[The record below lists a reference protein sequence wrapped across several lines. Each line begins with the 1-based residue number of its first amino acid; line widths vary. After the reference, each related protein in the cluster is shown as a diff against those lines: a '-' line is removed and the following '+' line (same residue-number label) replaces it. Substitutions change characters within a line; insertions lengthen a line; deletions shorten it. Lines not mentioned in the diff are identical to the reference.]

1 MAKPIILVADDEPAM
16 MQIMV
21 RRLVRQ
27 GYEPDQAEDGRAAL
41 ECIEKKKY
49 DLIVTDIY
57 MPGVTGLELLR
68 QAKEADSQTQVIV
81 VTAGATLENAV
92 EALNDGAFAY
102 LMKPFDHLSVF
113 DNMVA
118 RALQFRQIL
127 LDNERLAGIQKRRG
141 DMLEDEV
148 TERVGQLQKRR
159 REMLDMLSSIPD
171 GVLVVEE
178 EGRIVMTNPVADSWL
193 KIDREQRGRP
203 IQTYLDTLHE
213 EWSAMEWEV
222 NLGPYLLELVSNQ
235 MPAYEGKQRKIV
247 VIREQQEGSFRPS
260 IASVFNTLKEATAW
274 LSGQG
279 FEDHFQKQIEALAL
293 KVTEM
298 EKEARRPQIA
308 FKRGGAEWSE
318 VQIREEDVEGET
330 SAGENAEAEA
340 LSPDEGSQE
349 IPSERD
355 S

>member
-1 MAKPIILVADDEPAM
+1 MAQPKILVADDEPAM
-16 MQIMV
+16 IKMMV

-41 ECIEKKKY
+41 EYIEKNKY
-49 DLIVTDIY
+49 DLFVTDIY

-68 QAKEADSQTQVIV
+68 QAKEVDPQTQVIV

-92 EALNDGAFAY
+92 EALNSGAFAY
-102 LMKPFDHLSVF
+102 LMKPFDHFSVF

-148 TERVGQLQKRR
+148 TERVQQLQKRR
-159 REMLDMLSSIPD
+159 REMVDMLASMPD

-178 EGRIVMTNPVADSWL
+178 EGRIVMTNPVADAWL
-193 KIDREQRGRP
+193 KLDKEQRGQP

-213 EWSAMEWEV
+213 EWSAREWEV
-222 NLGPYLLELVSNQ
+222 NLGPYLLDMVSNE

-247 VIREQQEGSFRPS
+247 VIREQQEGSFRPT
-260 IASVFNTLKEATAW
+260 IASVFNTLKEAIAW

-279 FEDHFQKQIEALAL
+279 FEDKFQKEIEALAV

-298 EKEARRPQIA
+298 EKIIRKPQFA
-308 FKRGGAEWSE
+308 FKAGAAQWSE
-318 VQIREEDVEGET
+318 VQMKEEEADHAEGEDE
-330 SAGENAEAEA
+330 SIEA
-340 LSPDEGSQE
+340 LSPQDGPAESAE
-349 IPSERD
+349 VET
-355 S
+355 